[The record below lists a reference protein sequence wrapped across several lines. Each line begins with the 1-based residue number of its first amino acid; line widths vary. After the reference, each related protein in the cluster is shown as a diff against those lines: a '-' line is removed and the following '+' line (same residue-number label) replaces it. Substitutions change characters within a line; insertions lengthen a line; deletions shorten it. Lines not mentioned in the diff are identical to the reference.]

1 MALSL
6 QFFTSRFRMRAVI
19 IMAVWLASSLA
30 MPPSESWS
38 ISQVGG
44 LMSAMSMRENAEE
57 AGVVAFV
64 CIEEIHDS
72 TIVLIG
78 L

>member
-1 MALSL
+1 
-6 QFFTSRFRMRAVI
+6 
-19 IMAVWLASSLA
+19 